1 MKRGLIIGVAAM
13 VLVSNIIPAVKSV
26 AYEVNKSEAYNK
38 QFENED
44 SSRCGVKDY
53 KNIIDIINSPED
65 STILFAGDSITHGI
79 HHLKG
84 YRSYSEHFNERLRGE
99 EVNGNRKTRSF
110 VINTGVSS
118 ATTRDALRQ
127 FDTWIATHSPKIVF
141 LTFGMNDCVA
151 MNVQEYKENLKTLVS
166 KVREIGAIPIIQ
178 TINTTNGAREQELP
192 PFMQGAR
199 EVAKELDVFLI
210 DQNKYWLDQG
220 KDITKAWMGDGIHPN
235 EIGHLEMA
243 KLIFRELKLDNS
255 ESYTANLSYPLEG
268 NGMAKPIIESRVY
281 PEYSKIQG
289 IEPVVSYK
297 VNKEFN
303 GRDFIDISDDIDKIK
318 SLSNG
323 AIVSRFNL
331 TSAGQAQTII
341 SLSDSKDPS
350 KEVAVGL
357 NANGTI
363 FLNGRTDNGICNF
376 TTRRNGYNDGRW
388 HTLVMNFNEN
398 NIDIY
403 VDGEKIHSTGNK
415 VFFTSLNSPTNFSIG
430 RNVHNE
436 GGEWF
441 FNGAISY
448 AEVYSNVLTEEQINS
463 ININNNKED
472 EFKAIRDKAIED
484 GVANSWVLLGDNST
498 AGKGT
503 TYGYKNYGEYFE
515 ERIRWELRG
524 TPMINRERFVVNA
537 GVDGATSEDIL
548 ANFENWAT
556 EFEPELISIMIGGKE
571 TITPTKF
578 EENLRG
584 IVEKSKAI
592 GATVMLQTP
601 VLQDRDIKEYVD
613 VILKVGK
620 ENNIPVVDHYNK
632 WLELEKDNPHLKETW
647 LNENYE
653 PNHRGH
659 LRIAQDMMKAM
670 NIFDKNSLSGG
681 AKVDMKYEDM

>member
-1 MKRGLIIGVAAM
+1 MKRGLIIGVVAM

-141 LTFGMNDCVA
+141 L
-151 MNVQEYKENLKTLVS
+151 
-166 KVREIGAIPIIQ
+166 
-178 TINTTNGAREQELP
+178 
-192 PFMQGAR
+192 
-199 EVAKELDVFLI
+199 I

-289 IEPVVSYK
+289 SEPVVSYK

-524 TPMINRERFVVNA
+524 TPMINRERFVVNS